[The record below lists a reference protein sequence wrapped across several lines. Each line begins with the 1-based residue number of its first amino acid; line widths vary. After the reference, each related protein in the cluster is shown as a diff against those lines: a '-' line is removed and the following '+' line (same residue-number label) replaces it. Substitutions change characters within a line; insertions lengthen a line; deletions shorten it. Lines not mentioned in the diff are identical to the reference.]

1 MQSDNLNNEC
11 LGDWRPVMLRKL
23 IAEAFAEYEQEF
35 GGLHSSKDLA
45 RRDHSS
51 QAIRESLAERVQNLF
66 SKKLG

>member
-1 MQSDNLNNEC
+1 MQPDEM
-11 LGDWRPVMLRKL
+11 LGDWRPVMLRKF

-35 GGLHSSKDLA
+35 EGLLSSKDLV

-66 SKKLG
+66 SMKPG